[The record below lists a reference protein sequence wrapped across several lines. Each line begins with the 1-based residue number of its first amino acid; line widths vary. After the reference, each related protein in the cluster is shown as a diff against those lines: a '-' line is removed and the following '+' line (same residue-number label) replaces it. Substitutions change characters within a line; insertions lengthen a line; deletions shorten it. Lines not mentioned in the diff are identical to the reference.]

1 VWQRDGPRL
10 SLLWAGSLELSSS
23 ADAHGAVESL
33 GSRRLRGQLWKGPRL
48 LPAGRSRFHGHVIP
62 HTLGLEGARRHG
74 GRWLTVPRLWV
85 VVVLGAI
92 GVMQLAA
99 TPSAIDLAYH
109 VKAGELMVEQRAV
122 LRTDV
127 FAWPTAGRSWVDQNW
142 GAQVLLYA
150 IWRVGGF
157 PLLAVSSALCT
168 VAAWGLVAAACR
180 RRMASLRV
188 VAAAVLAGYLAAAP
202 AFSARPQMFSVLL
215 FAIEVHLLEVAR
227 TRPRIALVI
236 PLLMPLWANL
246 HGAFVV
252 GLGLL
257 AIEVIATAW
266 RRDRPGA
273 LRFLVVGVLSAIGL
287 LANPWGAG
295 VLAYAA
301 LLPANRVV
309 TGMVTEWA
317 PASLR
322 DPTGAMLMA
331 AIGILVIAM
340 ARSRAHAHVPE
351 QVLRMA
357 LLAGLALWAVRASV
371 WFGLALPVAICVL
384 TRERAPRPADA
395 DRGVPLASG
404 LVLAA
409 LAIALAV
416 ALPPVRRAIV
426 SDGASKPELTA
437 APAAAAGW
445 LAANPQPGR
454 MFNFQPWGSYLE
466 FRLGPRIQPAVDS
479 RIELLPAER
488 WRDYL
493 AIAAGRWDAER
504 LLGKWGVDYVVTG
517 ERRTPSLTAVLAASE
532 RWRLAFSHGDERVY
546 VRVAPRTASTRLPAR

>member
-1 VWQRDGPRL
+1 M
-10 SLLWAGSLELSSS
+10 
-23 ADAHGAVESL
+23 
-33 GSRRLRGQLWKGPRL
+33 
-48 LPAGRSRFHGHVIP
+48 LPPGRSRFHGHVGL
-62 HTLGLEGARRHG
+62 HTLGVEGTRSHG
-74 GRWLTVPRLWV
+74 GWWLSLPRLWV

-122 LRTDV
+122 LPVDV
-127 FAWPTAGRSWVDQNW
+127 LAWPTAGRPWLDQNW

-157 PLLAVSSALCT
+157 PLVAVSSALCT
-168 VAAWGLVAAACR
+168 VAAWGLVATACR
-180 RRMASLRV
+180 RRTASLRLI
-188 VAAAVLAGYLAAAP
+188 AGAVLAGYLASAA

-215 FAIEVHLLEVAR
+215 FAVELHLLEVAR
-227 TRPRIALVI
+227 TRPRIALAI

-252 GLGLL
+252 GLGLV
-257 AIEVIATAW
+257 AMEAAAAAW
-266 RRDRPGA
+266 RRDRPGV
-273 LRFLVVGVLSAIGL
+273 LRFLVVGALSAIGL
-287 LANPWGAG
+287 LANPWGAR

-301 LLPANRVV
+301 LLPANPVV

-317 PASLR
+317 PASMR
-322 DPTGAMLMA
+322 DPAGAMLLA
-331 AIGILVIAM
+331 AIGVLVVAL
-340 ARSRAHAHVPE
+340 AWSRAHARAPE
-351 QVLRMA
+351 QILRMA

-371 WFGLALPVAICVL
+371 WFGLALPVAICAL
-384 TRERAPRPADA
+384 ARERAPRPADA

-409 LAIALAV
+409 LAVALAV
-416 ALPPVRRAIV
+416 VLPPVRRAMV
-426 SDGASKPELTA
+426 SDGPPRPELTA
-437 APAAAAGW
+437 APVAAAGW

-454 MFNFQPWGSYLE
+454 MFNLQSWGSYLE
-466 FRLGPRIQPAVDS
+466 FRLGPQVKPAVDS

-488 WRDYL
+488 WHDYL

-504 LLGKWGVDYVVTG
+504 LLDRWGVDYVVTG
-517 ERRTPSLTAVLAASE
+517 ERRTPSLTAFLAASG
-532 RWRLAFSHGDERVY
+532 RWRLAFSHGDERVF
-546 VRVAPRTASTRLPAR
+546 VRVAPRTATTRLPVR

>member
-1 VWQRDGPRL
+1 
-10 SLLWAGSLELSSS
+10 
-23 ADAHGAVESL
+23 
-33 GSRRLRGQLWKGPRL
+33 L
-48 LPAGRSRFHGHVIP
+48 LPAGRSRFPGRVTL
-62 HTLGLEGARRHG
+62 HTLGVEGTRRQG
-74 GRWLTVPRLWV
+74 SPWLSVPRLWV

-109 VKAGELMVEQRAV
+109 VKAGELMVEQGAV

-180 RRMASLRV
+180 RRMASLRL

-257 AIEVIATAW
+257 AIEVIAAAW

-371 WFGLALPVAICVL
+371 WFGLALPVAICAL

-426 SDGASKPELTA
+426 SDGA
-437 APAAAAGW
+437 
-445 LAANPQPGR
+445 
-454 MFNFQPWGSYLE
+454 
-466 FRLGPRIQPAVDS
+466 
-479 RIELLPAER
+479 
-488 WRDYL
+488 
-493 AIAAGRWDAER
+493 
-504 LLGKWGVDYVVTG
+504 
-517 ERRTPSLTAVLAASE
+517 
-532 RWRLAFSHGDERVY
+532 
-546 VRVAPRTASTRLPAR
+546 

>member
-1 VWQRDGPRL
+1 MLPPGRL
-10 SLLWAGSLELSSS
+10 
-23 ADAHGAVESL
+23 
-33 GSRRLRGQLWKGPRL
+33 
-48 LPAGRSRFHGHVIP
+48 RFHGHVAL
-62 HTLGLEGARRHG
+62 HTEGVEGTRRHG

-99 TPSAIDLAYH
+99 TPSAIDVAYH
-109 VKAGELMVEQRAV
+109 VKAGELIVEQRAV

-127 FAWPTAGRSWVDQNW
+127 LAWPTAGRPWVDQNW
-142 GAQVLLYA
+142 GAQALLYA

-157 PLLAVSSALCT
+157 PLVAVTSALCT
-168 VAAWGLVAAACR
+168 VAAWGLVVAACR
-180 RRMASLRV
+180 RRAARLRL
-188 VAAAVLAGYLAAAP
+188 VAAAVLAGYLAGAP

-215 FAIEVHLLEVAR
+215 FAAEVHLLEVAR
-227 TRPRIALVI
+227 TRPRIALAI

-257 AIEVIATAW
+257 AIEATAAAW
-266 RRDRPGA
+266 RRDRPGV
-273 LRFLVVGVLSAIGL
+273 LRFLVVGVLSVIGL

-295 VLAYAA
+295 VLAYAV

-317 PASLR
+317 PASMR
-322 DPTGAMLMA
+322 DPAGAMLMA

-340 ARSRAHAHVPE
+340 AQARAHARVPE
-351 QVLRMA
+351 QLLRMA

-371 WFGLALPVAICVL
+371 WFGLALPVAICAL
-384 TRERAPRPADA
+384 ARERAPRPADA

-409 LAIALAV
+409 LAVALAV
-416 ALPPVRRAIV
+416 ALPPVRRAMV
-426 SDGASKPELTA
+426 FDGPPRPELTE
-437 APAAAAGW
+437 APVAAAGW

-504 LLGKWGVDYVVTG
+504 LLGKWGIDHVVTG
-517 ERRTPSLTAVLAASE
+517 ERRTPSLTAFLAASG

-546 VRVAPRTASTRLPAR
+546 VRVSPRTASTRPPAR

>member
-1 VWQRDGPRL
+1 
-10 SLLWAGSLELSSS
+10 
-23 ADAHGAVESL
+23 
-33 GSRRLRGQLWKGPRL
+33 L
-48 LPAGRSRFHGHVIP
+48 LPHRQSRFHGHIAV
-62 HTLGLEGARRHG
+62 HSEGVQG
-74 GRWLTVPRLWV
+74 GRRREGPWLSLPRLWV
-85 VVVLGAI
+85 VVVLGAV

-99 TPSAIDLAYH
+99 SPSAIDLAYH
-109 VKAGELMVEQRAV
+109 VKAGELMVQQRAL

-127 FAWPTAGRSWVDQNW
+127 FAWPTAGSPWLDQNW
-142 GAQVLLYA
+142 GAQMLLYA

-157 PLLAVSSALCT
+157 PLAAVSSALCT

-180 RRMASLRV
+180 RRTASLRL
-188 VAAAVLAGYLAAAP
+188 VAGAVLAGYLASAP
-202 AFSARPQMFSVLL
+202 VFSARPQMFSVLL
-215 FAIEVHLLEVAR
+215 FAAELYLLEVAR
-227 TRPRIALVI
+227 TRPRIALAI
-236 PLLMPLWANL
+236 PLLMPMWANL

-257 AIEVIATAW
+257 AMEAAAAAW
-266 RRDRPGA
+266 RRDRSGVI
-273 LRFLVVGVLSAIGL
+273 RFLVVGVLSVIGL

-295 VLAYAA
+295 VLAYGV

-317 PASLR
+317 PASPR
-322 DPTGAMLMA
+322 DPAGAMLLA
-331 AIGILVIAM
+331 AIGVLVVAV
-340 ARSRAHAHVPE
+340 ARSRAQTRVPE
-351 QVLRMA
+351 QLLRMA
-357 LLAGLALWAVRASV
+357 LLTGLALWAVRASV
-371 WFGLALPVAICVL
+371 WFGLALPVALCAL
-384 TRERAPRPADA
+384 ARERAPRPADA

-409 LAIALAV
+409 LAVALAV
-416 ALPPVRRAIV
+416 VTPPVRRALIPHGT
-426 SDGASKPELTA
+426 SRQALTA

-466 FRLGPRIQPAVDS
+466 FRLGPQVQPAVDS

-493 AIAAGRWDAER
+493 AIAAGRWDTER
-504 LLGKWGVDYVVTG
+504 LLDRWGVGYIVTG
-517 ERRTPSLTAVLAASE
+517 ERRTPSLTAVLAASG

-546 VRVAPRTASTRLPAR
+546 VRVAPRPTATTPPPAR

>member
-1 VWQRDGPRL
+1 
-10 SLLWAGSLELSSS
+10 
-23 ADAHGAVESL
+23 
-33 GSRRLRGQLWKGPRL
+33 
-48 LPAGRSRFHGHVIP
+48 
-62 HTLGLEGARRHG
+62 
-74 GRWLTVPRLWV
+74 
-85 VVVLGAI
+85 
-92 GVMQLAA
+92 
-99 TPSAIDLAYH
+99 
-109 VKAGELMVEQRAV
+109 
-122 LRTDV
+122 
-127 FAWPTAGRSWVDQNW
+127 
-142 GAQVLLYA
+142 
-150 IWRVGGF
+150 VG
-157 PLLAVSSALCT
+157 
-168 VAAWGLVAAACR
+168 AACR
-180 RRMASLRV
+180 RRMASLRL

-202 AFSARPQMFSVLL
+202 AFSARPQMFSVVL
-215 FAIEVHLLEVAR
+215 FAVEVHLLEVAR
-227 TRPRIALVI
+227 TRPRIALAI

-246 HGAFVV
+246 HGAFIV

-257 AIEVIATAW
+257 AMEVIAAAW
-266 RRDRPGA
+266 RRDRPGV
-273 LRFLVVGVLSAIGL
+273 LRFLVVAALSVIGL

-340 ARSRAHAHVPE
+340 ARSRARARIPE
-351 QVLRMA
+351 QILRMA

-371 WFGLALPVAICVL
+371 WFGLALPVAICAL
-384 TRERAPRPADA
+384 ARKRAPRAADA

-404 LVLAA
+404 LVLTA
-409 LAIALAV
+409 LAVALAV

-426 SDGASKPELTA
+426 SEEASRPELTA
-437 APAAAAGW
+437 APAAAASW

-479 RIELLPAER
+479 RIELLPADR

-493 AIAAGRWDAER
+493 AIATGRWDAER
-504 LLGKWGVDYVVTG
+504 LLGRWGVDYVVTG
-517 ERRTPSLTAVLAASE
+517 ERRTPSLTAFLAASG

-546 VRVAPRTASTRLPAR
+546 VRVAPRTASTRPPGR